1 MDLLFVSSIRFREDQ
16 PNESL
21 KLDNGTAKRT
31 SYDFRRGDLLK
42 DVYRRERRRDTYS
55 LVDGSEG
62 LEREGGHYDVGRRT
76 DYKAKIRCQLD
87 RKKGTDSKIPESTE
101 VLWNE
106 L

>member
-62 LEREGGHYDVGRRT
+62 GLGRQEALCRT
-76 DYKAKIRCQLD
+76 TRPRCQLD
-87 RKKGTDSKIPESTE
+87 RKKGTDSKMIQTYTE
-101 VLWNE
+101 VLWNDP
-106 L
+106 